1 MKKITYLPKVVY
13 ELLPAIYILIAIG
26 GLYVAG
32 RNVLAL
38 ASCIAL
44 ISASVTIWY
53 LRQTYRGERRREEK
67 FERIRQTRRARERID
82 RAKLDRRS
90 GIERRREDP
99 ND

>member
-13 ELLPAIYILIAIG
+13 ELLPALYILIAVG

-44 ISASVTIWY
+44 ISASITIWY
-53 LRQTYRGERRREEK
+53 LRQTYRGERRREET
-67 FERIRQTRRARERID
+67 FEQIRQARRVRERID

-90 GIERRREDP
+90 GVERRADP